1 MMTDINSNPYLNSLT
16 LESQQQQA
24 SATASTDDSLGQD
37 VFLELMITQL
47 ENQSPLDPQDN
58 SEFVAQLAQF
68 SSVESLDKLNNNF
81 EDFASN
87 MLSNQALQA
96 SSLVGS
102 SVAVPSSNAQL
113 YQDSFVGG
121 SIDIPASTGDITMNI
136 YAENGGLV
144 EEIPLGAQPAG
155 ELAFRWDGNR
165 IEVNG
170 DLLEWASSNPI
181 ASGNFRFEVI
191 ASQNGEPQQLE
202 TALTANVNSVTVDSN
217 NQLVLNLAG
226 IGPVSIDDVKQFN

>member
-1 MMTDINSNPYLNSLT
+1 MSDISTNTYLNSLT
-16 LESQQQQA
+16 LESQQQQQQVA
-24 SATASTDDSLGQD
+24 ATAETSDALGQD
-37 VFLELMITQL
+37 VFLQLMITQL
-47 ENQSPLDPQDN
+47 ENQSPLNPQDN

-102 SVAVPSSNAQL
+102 SVAVPISNAQL
-113 YQDSFVGG
+113 NEGGYVGG
-121 SIDIPASTGDITMNI
+121 SVDVPASTSDMLMNI
-136 YAENGGLV
+136 YGANGGLL
-144 EEIPLGAQPAG
+144 EEISLGPQPAG
-155 ELAFRWDGNR
+155 ELVFRWDGNR

-170 DLLEWASSNPI
+170 ELLEWESDDPF

-202 TALTANVNSVTVDSN
+202 TALTAR
-217 NQLVLNLAG
+217 
-226 IGPVSIDDVKQFN
+226 